1 MKISVQKLNPQGLRL
16 TGKNNKMKIKSIH
29 HIAILTDVYEK
40 SKSFYTEVLGFEV
53 VNEVYRE
60 ERRSYKLDLAIKGLY
75 QIELFSFPDYKAR
88 ASFPEAKGLRHL
100 AFAVDDVEAAAK
112 ELADKGVQ
120 TEGVRTDEY
129 SGKKFCFFYDPNGQ
143 PLELYEV

>member
-1 MKISVQKLNPQGLRL
+1 MNIR
-16 TGKNNKMKIKSIH
+16 SIH
-29 HIAILTDVYEK
+29 HVAILTDDYEK
-40 SKSFYTEVLGFEV
+40 SRSFYTEVLGFEI

-75 QIELFSFPDYKAR
+75 QIELFSFPDYKER